1 MHNRWVRLAA
11 GAGAIYLG
19 MRFLLV
25 PLLPFLIA
33 LTVAVVLEPWVLWC
47 QRRLG
52 FRRKFAAAA
61 LTTVLLGAVLGD
73 WAGCWCG
80 W

>member
-1 MHNRWVRLAA
+1 MEKHSFWGNLRGGLLILHNRWVRLAA

-33 LTVAVVLEPWVLWC
+33 LTVAVVLEPWVLW
-47 QRRLG
+47 
-52 FRRKFAAAA
+52 
-61 LTTVLLGAVLGD
+61 
-73 WAGCWCG
+73 
-80 W
+80 